1 MDKKNAQEL
10 LEFVAESIEIIKKRM
25 KPIRTIDDF
34 LDTEEG
40 QEKLDSIL
48 MRIQSIGEATKNLNK
63 RYAELLE
70 KYKNNAYWS
79 QIIKTR
85 EIISH
90 HYIDINAEI
99 VFDIA
104 ANKLDDLYLVV
115 KTILEKEFPS
125 TLE

>member
-1 MDKKNAQEL
+1 MDKKSAREL
-10 LEFVAESIEIIKKRM
+10 LEFIAESIRIIQKRM
-25 KPIRTIDDF
+25 KPIHTLDDL
-34 LDTEEG
+34 LDTDEG

-48 MRIQSIGEATKNLNK
+48 MRIQSIGEATKNLSK
-63 RYAELLE
+63 RHENLLE
-70 KYKNNAYWS
+70 KYRDSDYWS

-104 ANKLDDLYLVV
+104 AHKLDDFYSVV
-115 KTILEKEFPS
+115 SVILEKEFS
-125 TLE
+125 AE

>member
-1 MDKKNAQEL
+1 MDKKSAQEL

-25 KPIRTIDDF
+25 KPINSIDDF
-34 LDTEEG
+34 LDTDEG

-104 ANKLDDLYLVV
+104 TNKLDDLHSVV
-115 KTILEKEFPS
+115 KTILDKEFPS
-125 TLE
+125 TRE

>member
-63 RYAELLE
+63 RYA
-70 KYKNNAYWS
+70 
-79 QIIKTR
+79 
-85 EIISH
+85 
-90 HYIDINAEI
+90 
-99 VFDIA
+99 
-104 ANKLDDLYLVV
+104 
-115 KTILEKEFPS
+115 
-125 TLE
+125 

>member
-10 LEFVAESIEIIKKRM
+10 LGFIAESIQIIKKRM
-25 KPIRTIDDF
+25 QAIKTIDDF

-63 RYAELLE
+63 RYNVLLE
-70 KYKNNAYWS
+70 NYKDDTYWS

-85 EIISH
+85 EVISH

-104 ANKLDDLYLVV
+104 AHKLDDLYSVV
-115 KTILEKEFPS
+115 NTILEKEFS
-125 TLE
+125 GS

>member
-1 MDKKNAQEL
+1 MDKKNAYEL
-10 LEFVAESIEIIKKRM
+10 LEFIAESIQIIKKRM
-25 KPIRTIDDF
+25 KPIKSIDDF
-34 LDTEEG
+34 LDTDEG

-48 MRIQSIGEATKNLNK
+48 MRIQSIGEAAKNLNK
-63 RYAELLE
+63 RYSGLLE
-70 KYKNNAYWS
+70 KYKDDTYWS

-104 ANKLDDLYLVV
+104 ANKLDDLSSVV
-115 KTILEKEFPS
+115 NAILEKEFS
-125 TLE
+125 TR

>member
-25 KPIRTIDDF
+25 VPIKSIDDF

-63 RYAELLE
+63 RYNVLLE
-70 KYKNNAYWS
+70 NYKDAAYWS

-85 EIISH
+85 EVISH

-104 ANKLDDLYLVV
+104 THKLDDLYSVV
-115 KTILEKEFPS
+115 NTILEKEFS
-125 TLE
+125 GN

>member
-70 KYKNNAYWS
+70 KYKDNAYWS

-85 EIISH
+85 EVISH

-104 ANKLDDLYLVV
+104 TNKLDDLHSVV
-115 KTILEKEFPS
+115 KTILDKEFLS
-125 TLE
+125 MRK

>member
-10 LEFVAESIEIIKKRM
+10 LGFVAESIEIIKKRM
-25 KPIRTIDDF
+25 KPITSIDDF
-34 LDTEEG
+34 LDTDEG

-48 MRIQSIGEATKNLNK
+48 MRIQSIGEATKNLSK
-63 RYAELLE
+63 RHAELLE
-70 KYKNNAYWS
+70 KYRDNVFWS

-104 ANKLDDLYLVV
+104 AHKLDDLYAVV
-115 KTILEKEFPS
+115 KTILEKEFS
-125 TLE
+125 DK

>member
-115 KTILEKEFPS
+115 KTILEKEFLS

>member
-1 MDKKNAQEL
+1 MDKKSAQEL

-25 KPIRTIDDF
+25 KPIKSIDDF
-34 LDTEEG
+34 LDTDEG

-48 MRIQSIGEATKNLNK
+48 MRVQSIGEATKNLNK

-70 KYKNNAYWS
+70 KYRDNVFWS

-104 ANKLDDLYLVV
+104 AHKLDDLYAVI
-115 KTILEKEFPS
+115 KTILEKEFS
-125 TLE
+125 DK

>member
-1 MDKKNAQEL
+1 MDKKNAHEL
-10 LEFVAESIEIIKKRM
+10 LEFIAESIQIIKKRI
-25 KPIRTIDDF
+25 KPIKTIDDF

-63 RYAELLE
+63 RYNVLLE
-70 KYKNNAYWS
+70 NYKDNTYWS

-85 EIISH
+85 EVISH

-104 ANKLDDLYLVV
+104 AHKLDDLYSVV
-115 KTILEKEFPS
+115 NTILEKEFS
-125 TLE
+125 GT